1 MYQEPIFRDLK
12 IGEGRTPIAEQLQT
26 QLMNFTTNQSCIEE
40 IEKQSNAMLKTRDF
54 FGDL

>member
-1 MYQEPIFRDLK
+1 MKKLSNLK
-12 IGEGRTPIAEQLQT
+12 SGEINYAKEY
-26 QLMNFTTNQSCIEE
+26 SKIEE